1 MATLQ
6 PRGMQGTKN
15 SATPTAIAKLLGL
28 NRETYRRISN
38 TVQSKRDALEVNDT
52 NGLFQTQVSQKG
64 TLREKN
70 PFERIF
76 LNTRYRAG
84 PTVECH
90 SL

>member
-1 MATLQ
+1 MKGVT
-6 PRGMQGTKN
+6 GK
-15 SATPTAIAKLLGL
+15 
-28 NRETYRRISN
+28 REEDRIQKQESGYG
-38 TVQSKRDALEVNDT
+38 V
-52 NGLFQTQVSQKG
+52 FQTQVSQKG